1 MFDYLLLYQ
10 DLAPL
15 FLRVALGAAFIVHGY
30 PKLFKTFA
38 GFAGWLES
46 IGFKPGKFWALVVGV
61 VEFFGGI
68 ALILGV
74 FTQLAAA
81 LIAVNMLVAMAKV
94 KWGKVKFVEME
105 KTGWELDLIYLVAAM
120 AVILLGPGAC
130 AVGSAY
136 YCLRY

>member
-1 MFDYLLLYQ
+1 MFTYLYLYQ
-10 DLAPL
+10 DWGLL
-15 FLRVALGAAFIVHGY
+15 LLRVALGAAFAVHGY
-30 PKLFKTFA
+30 PKLFTGMRT
-38 GFAGWLES
+38 GFAGWLDS
-46 IGFKPGKFWALVVGV
+46 IGIKPGKFWALVVGV

-105 KTGWELDLIYLVAAM
+105 KTGWELDLIYFAAAVALLV
-120 AVILLGPGAC
+120 LGAGAY
-130 AVGSAY
+130 ALDAY
-136 YCLRY
+136 RLFGY